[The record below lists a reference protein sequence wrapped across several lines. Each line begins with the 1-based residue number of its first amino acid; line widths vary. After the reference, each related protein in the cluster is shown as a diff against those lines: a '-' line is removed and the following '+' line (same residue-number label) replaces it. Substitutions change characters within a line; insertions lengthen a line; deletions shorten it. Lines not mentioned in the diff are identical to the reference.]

1 MATPVDLWG
10 QSTSQSTV
18 RRGVIVAGAL
28 LVLSVAAWQLSQNPL
43 LVAVVTAAAGAIGL
57 VLARARDGRLMTGH
71 RASPVTGWD
80 ALQREIDR
88 SRRHER
94 SLALASI
101 SLPDAEPEGNA
112 DDMMATIGRVRSQ
125 LRSIDVLWTDGSRL
139 WVLMPESGREG
150 GTTALRRIM
159 GAAPETRGDHWKL
172 VVFPDDAMTFG
183 ALIAELDAPV
193 PVEPVSPPLANPPTA
208 S

>member
-1 MATPVDLWG
+1 MASPVDLWE
-10 QSTSQSTV
+10 QSSSQSTV

-28 LVLSVAAWQLSQNPL
+28 LVLSVVAWQLSQNLL
-43 LVAVVTAAAGAIGL
+43 LVALVTAAAGAIGL
-57 VLARARDGRLMTGH
+57 VLVRARDDRLSAGH
-71 RASPVTGWD
+71 RASSVTGWD

-94 SLALASI
+94 SLALASV
-101 SLPDAEPEGNA
+101 SLPDAEPVGNG
-112 DDMMATIGRVRSQ
+112 DEMMATIGRVRSE

-159 GAAPETRGDHWKL
+159 GAAPETRGDYWKL
-172 VVFPDDAMTFG
+172 VVFPDDAMTLG
-183 ALIAELDAPV
+183 ALIAVLDEPV
-193 PVEPVSPPLANPPTA
+193 PVEPVAPPLATPPTA